1 MYTPTGQGMLF
12 FKLLILNALNMEI
25 FKKLRH
31 FKYVKTYILHRNNI
45 KSAEQTEFTLL
56 TEKLSSTSY

>member
-1 MYTPTGQGMLF
+1 MYTSIGQGMLF

-25 FKKLRH
+25 LKKLKH

-45 KSAEQTEFTLL
+45 KGAEQTEFT
-56 TEKLSSTSY
+56 Y

>member
-1 MYTPTGQGMLF
+1 
-12 FKLLILNALNMEI
+12 MES

-45 KSAEQTEFTLL
+45 KGAEQTEFTLL
-56 TEKLSSTSY
+56 TEKT